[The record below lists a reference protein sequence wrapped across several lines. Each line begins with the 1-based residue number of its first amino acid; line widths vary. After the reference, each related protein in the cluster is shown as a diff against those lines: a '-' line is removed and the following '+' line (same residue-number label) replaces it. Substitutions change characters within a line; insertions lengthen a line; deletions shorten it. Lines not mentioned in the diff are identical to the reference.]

1 MVSLPVFDLEGK
13 SKGSIDLDKNIFDIP
28 VKKSVVHEVLV
39 AELAAKR
46 QGTASTKTRGEVRG
60 GGKKPWRQKGTGRAR
75 AGSIRSPLWKGGGVV
90 FGPKPRDYSKK
101 ISKKLKQLALLM
113 SIIGK
118 IKSNSVKVIENISL
132 HSQKTKQFAQILKNL
147 GIDSGLLILDSC
159 GVAEKRCAANIEKIK
174 LVNSKNISVFDILKH
189 RTLLLDKSAVSNL
202 NERFQ
207 KNETKQ

>member
-39 AELAAKR
+39 TELAAKR